1 MGVAEKIA
9 ASYWFQNSNNHQ
21 PETLNQPK
29 KEQVSDE
36 PDQQEAIEI
45 DY

>member
-1 MGVAEKIA
+1 MGVAERIA
-9 ASYWFQNSNNHQ
+9 DSYWFQNNNQ
-21 PETLNQPK
+21 AQTIKQPK

>member
-9 ASYWFQNSNNHQ
+9 ASYWFQNSNHQ
-21 PETLNQPK
+21 AETIKQPAAEK
-29 KEQVSDE
+29 VTDE